1 MTVDTHPDDKGSG
14 VTIKNSPVLVTNHHA
29 NGSKAPMKL
38 VLSLIY
44 LSNRSGAAAVAQRPV
59 HELQRCGGC
68 NNPGFESLAAVGDPH
83 ERRKDG

>member
-1 MTVDTHPDDKGSG
+1 
-14 VTIKNSPVLVTNHHA
+14 
-29 NGSKAPMKL
+29 MKL

-44 LSNRSGAAAVAQRPV
+44 LSNRSGAAAVAQRLV

-83 ERRKDG
+83 RKGDRHEID